1 VFLRCVIR
9 NINGASADEGVTFI
23 PIPVALWSKAK
34 MCSRLTAGI
43 AGSRV
48 RGFAGSR
55 VRGICSSLVLVV
67 CCVGSGHS
75 NGLITR
81 SDESYRVCLVNC
93 VRSTNLPTNSYSA
106 YVRTI

>member
-1 VFLRCVIR
+1 VQPLDCWDRGFA
-9 NINGASADEGVTFI
+9 G
-23 PIPVALWSKAK
+23 
-34 MCSRLTAGI
+34 SRVRGF